1 MEYKNNRLS
10 LDGVFF
16 EDICSKHSTPTYV
29 YSQDEIL
36 SNINSY
42 KINLDSS
49 DLVCFS
55 VKSSNNLH
63 ILKLISSQGL
73 GFDVVSG
80 GELNKALY
88 INADTNKI
96 VFSGVGKTEQD
107 LTYAIKNNIKS
118 INVESLSEL
127 QLISK
132 IVSEL
137 NTSVNVALRLNPEIK
152 SKTHPYLE
160 TGSSESKFGIAKS
173 DLVKCVK
180 LIKNQN
186 KINLKGL
193 AFHIG
198 SEIKDFS
205 YFMRAIKFMLDQIK
219 SLNMDKPIEFLD
231 VGGGLAIKYF
241 DNDKTLSIEEF
252 VKKVRELVPNN
263 INLIFEPGKS
273 IIGNAGYLMSKV
285 LYKKKNILIIDAGM
299 NDHIRTPLYGAKHN
313 ILPVRKQTKSK
324 NKFIVVGPIC
334 ESADY
339 FDKKFSYNLNEGEL
353 VVIGSSGAYG
363 FSMVSNYNARLKPPE
378 VIVLKNGKT
387 KLIRK
392 RETFDDFISEEV
404 GLE

>member
-1 MEYKNNRLS
+1 MEYVNNRLS

-16 EDICSKHSTPTYV
+16 EDIYSKHSSPTYV

-42 KINLDSS
+42 KINTDYN

-80 GELNKALY
+80 GELDKVLY
-88 INADTNKI
+88 INADANKI
-96 VFSGVGKTEQD
+96 VFSGVGKTKQD
-107 LTYAIKNNIKS
+107 LTNAIKNNIKS
-118 INVESLSEL
+118 INVESVSEL
-127 QLISK
+127 KLISI
-132 IVSEL
+132 IVNEL
-137 NTSVNVALRLNPEIK
+137 NTSANIALRVNPEIT

-160 TGSSESKFGIAKS
+160 TGSSKSKFGIAKS
-173 DLVKCVK
+173 DLRKC
-180 LIKNQN
+180 IKIINNQN
-186 KINLKGL
+186 KINLRGL

-205 YFMRAIKFMLDQIK
+205 YFKRAINFMLDQIN
-219 SLNMDKPIEFLD
+219 SMNIEKPIEFLD

-252 VKKVRELVPNN
+252 VKKVRQLVPNH

-273 IIGNAGYLMSKV
+273 IIGNAGYLISKV

-299 NDHIRTPLYGAKHN
+299 NDHIRTPLYGARHN
-313 ILPVRKQTKSK
+313 ILPTRKQSKSK
-324 NKFIVVGPIC
+324 NKFTVAGPIC

-339 FDKKFSYNLNEGEL
+339 FDKNFPYSLEEGEL
-353 VVIGSSGAYG
+353 IVIGSSGAYG
-363 FSMVSNYNARLKPPE
+363 FSMSSNYNARLKPPE
-378 VIVLKNGKT
+378 VIVLNKKM
-387 KLIRK
+387 KLIRN
-392 RETFDDFISEEV
+392 RETFDDYISEEI
-404 GLE
+404 GLD

>member
-1 MEYKNNRLS
+1 MEYVNNRLS

-16 EDICSKHSTPTYV
+16 EDIYSKHSTPTYV
-29 YSQDEIL
+29 YSRDEIL

-42 KINLDSS
+42 KINIDSN

-55 VKSSNNLH
+55 VKSSNNLY

-80 GELNKALY
+80 GELNKVLY

-96 VFSGVGKTEQD
+96 VFSGVGKTKQD
-107 LTYAIKNNIKS
+107 LTNAIKNNIKS

-127 QLISK
+127 KLISI
-132 IVSEL
+132 IVNEL
-137 NTSVNVALRLNPEIK
+137 NTSANIALRVNPEIT

-160 TGSSESKFGIAKS
+160 TGSSKSKFGIPKS
-173 DLVKCVK
+173 DLGKCIK
-180 LIKNQN
+180 IIKNQD
-186 KINLKGL
+186 KINLRGL

-205 YFMRAIKFMLDQIK
+205 YFKRAINFMLDQIH
-219 SLNMDKPIEFLD
+219 SLNTDKPIEFLD

-241 DNDKTLSIEEF
+241 DNDKTLSIKEF
-252 VKKVRELVPNN
+252 VKKVRQLVPNH

-273 IIGNAGYLMSKV
+273 IIGNAGYLISKV

-299 NDHIRTPLYGAKHN
+299 NDHIRTPLYGARHN
-313 ILPVRKQTKSK
+313 ILPTRKQSKSK
-324 NKFIVVGPIC
+324 NKFTVAGPIC

-339 FDKKFSYNLNEGEL
+339 FDKNFPYSLEEGEL
-353 VVIGSSGAYG
+353 IVIGSSGAYG
-363 FSMVSNYNARLKPPE
+363 FSMSSNYNARLKPPE
-378 VIVLKNGKT
+378 VIVLNKKM
-387 KLIRK
+387 KLIRN
-392 RETFDDFISEEV
+392 RETFDDYISEEI
-404 GLE
+404 GLD

>member
-1 MEYKNNRLS
+1 MEYKNNRLA

-16 EDICSKHSTPTYV
+16 EDIYTKHSSPTYI
-29 YSQDEIL
+29 YSRDEIL
-36 SNINSY
+36 SNISSY
-42 KINLDSS
+42 KINIGSG

-55 VKSSNNLH
+55 VKSSNNLQ

-80 GELNKALY
+80 GELNKVLF
-88 INADTNKI
+88 INADKNKI
-96 VFSGVGKTEQD
+96 VFSGVGKTKQD
-107 LTYAIKNNIKS
+107 LICAIKNNIKS

-127 QLISK
+127 KLIST
-132 IVSEL
+132 L
-137 NTSVNVALRLNPEIK
+137 VNEMNIPVNIALRLNPEIK

-173 DLVKCVK
+173 ELHKCMRI
-180 LIKNQN
+180 IKNQN
-186 KINLKGL
+186 NINLKGL

-205 YFMRAIKFMLDQIK
+205 YFKRAINFMLDQINL
-219 SLNMDKPIEFLD
+219 LNMDKTIEFLD
-231 VGGGLAIKYF
+231 VGGGLGIKYL
-241 DNDKTLSIEEF
+241 DKDKTLTIEKF
-252 VKKVRELVPNN
+252 VKKVRLQVPND

-273 IIGNAGYLMSKV
+273 IIGNAGYLISKV

-313 ILPVRKQTKSK
+313 ILPVRKQSKSK
-324 NKFIVVGPIC
+324 NKFTIAGPIC
-334 ESADY
+334 ESADF
-339 FDKKFSYNLNEGEL
+339 FDKKFAYDLDEGEL
-353 VVIGSSGAYG
+353 IVIGSSGAYG
-363 FSMVSNYNARLKPPE
+363 FSMSSNYNARLRPPE
-378 VIVLKNGKT
+378 VLISNKKM

-392 RETFDDFISEEV
+392 RETFDDYISEET

>member
-1 MEYKNNRLS
+1 MEYVNNRLS

-16 EDICSKHSTPTYV
+16 EDIYSKHSSPTYV

-42 KINLDSS
+42 KINTDYN

-80 GELNKALY
+80 GELDKVLY
-88 INADTNKI
+88 INADANKI
-96 VFSGVGKTEQD
+96 VFSGVGKTKQD
-107 LTYAIKNNIKS
+107 LTNAIKNNIKS
-118 INVESLSEL
+118 INVESVSEL
-127 QLISK
+127 KLISI
-132 IVSEL
+132 IVNEL
-137 NTSVNVALRLNPEIK
+137 NTSANIALRVNPEIT

-160 TGSSESKFGIAKS
+160 TGSSKSKFGIAKS
-173 DLVKCVK
+173 DLRKCIK
-180 LIKNQN
+180 IIKNQN
-186 KINLKGL
+186 KINLRGL

-205 YFMRAIKFMLDQIK
+205 YFMRAINFMLDQIN
-219 SLNMDKPIEFLD
+219 SMNIEKPIEFLD

-252 VKKVRELVPNN
+252 VKKVRQLVPNH

-273 IIGNAGYLMSKV
+273 IIGNAGYLISKV

-299 NDHIRTPLYGAKHN
+299 NDHIRTPLYGARHN
-313 ILPVRKQTKSK
+313 ILPTRKQSKSK
-324 NKFIVVGPIC
+324 NKFTVAGPIC

-339 FDKKFSYNLNEGEL
+339 FDKNFPYSLEEGEL
-353 VVIGSSGAYG
+353 IVIGSSGAYG
-363 FSMVSNYNARLKPPE
+363 FSMSSNYNARLKPPE
-378 VIVLKNGKT
+378 VIVLNKKM
-387 KLIRK
+387 KLIRN
-392 RETFDDFISEEV
+392 RETFDDYISEEI
-404 GLE
+404 GLD

>member
-1 MEYKNNRLS
+1 MEYVNNRLS

-16 EDICSKHSTPTYV
+16 EDIYSKHSSPTYV

-42 KINLDSS
+42 KINTDSN

-80 GELNKALY
+80 GELDKVLY

-96 VFSGVGKTEQD
+96 VFSGVGKTKQD
-107 LTYAIKNNIKS
+107 LTNAIKNNIKS
-118 INVESLSEL
+118 INVESVSEL
-127 QLISK
+127 KLISI
-132 IVSEL
+132 IVNEL
-137 NTSVNVALRLNPEIK
+137 NTSANIALRVNPEIT

-160 TGSSESKFGIAKS
+160 TGSSKSKFGIAKS
-173 DLVKCVK
+173 DLRKC
-180 LIKNQN
+180 IKIINNQN
-186 KINLKGL
+186 KINLRGL

-205 YFMRAIKFMLDQIK
+205 YFKRAINFMLDQIN
-219 SLNMDKPIEFLD
+219 SMNIEKPIEFLD

-252 VKKVRELVPNN
+252 VKKVRQLVPNH

-273 IIGNAGYLMSKV
+273 IIGNAGYLISKV

-299 NDHIRTPLYGAKHN
+299 NDHIRTPLYGARHN
-313 ILPVRKQTKSK
+313 ILPTRKQSKSK
-324 NKFIVVGPIC
+324 NKFTVAGPIC

-339 FDKKFSYNLNEGEL
+339 FDKNFPYSLEEGEL
-353 VVIGSSGAYG
+353 IVIGSSGAYG
-363 FSMVSNYNARLKPPE
+363 FSMSSNYNARLKPPE
-378 VIVLKNGKT
+378 VIVLNKKM
-387 KLIRK
+387 KLIRN
-392 RETFDDFISEEV
+392 RETFDDYISEEI
-404 GLE
+404 GLD

>member
-1 MEYKNNRLS
+1 MEYKNNRLA

-16 EDICSKHSTPTYV
+16 EDIYTKHSSPTYI
-29 YSQDEIL
+29 YSRDEIL
-36 SNINSY
+36 SNISSY
-42 KINLDSS
+42 KINIGSG

-55 VKSSNNLH
+55 VKSSNNLQ

-80 GELNKALY
+80 GELNKVLF
-88 INADTNKI
+88 INADKNKI
-96 VFSGVGKTEQD
+96 VFSGVGKTKQD
-107 LTYAIKNNIKS
+107 LICAIKNNIKS

-127 QLISK
+127 KLIST
-132 IVSEL
+132 L
-137 NTSVNVALRLNPEIK
+137 VNEMNIPVNIALRLNPEIK

-173 DLVKCVK
+173 ELHKCMRI
-180 LIKNQN
+180 IKNQN
-186 KINLKGL
+186 NINLKGL

-205 YFMRAIKFMLDQIK
+205 YFKRAINFMLDQINL
-219 SLNMDKPIEFLD
+219 LNMDKTIEFLD
-231 VGGGLAIKYF
+231 VGGGLGIKYL
-241 DNDKTLSIEEF
+241 DKDKTLTIEKF
-252 VKKVRELVPNN
+252 VKKVRLQVPNY

-273 IIGNAGYLMSKV
+273 IIGNAGYLISKV

-313 ILPVRKQTKSK
+313 ILPVRKQSKSK
-324 NKFIVVGPIC
+324 NKFTIAGPVC
-334 ESADY
+334 ESADF
-339 FDKKFSYNLNEGEL
+339 FDKKFAYDLDEGEL
-353 VVIGSSGAYG
+353 IVIGSSGAYG
-363 FSMVSNYNARLKPPE
+363 FSMSSNYNARLRPPE
-378 VIVLKNGKT
+378 VLISNKKM

-392 RETFDDFISEEV
+392 RETFDDYISEET

>member
-1 MEYKNNRLS
+1 MEYVNNRLS

-16 EDICSKHSTPTYV
+16 EDIYSKHSTPTYV
-29 YSQDEIL
+29 YSRDEIL

-42 KINLDSS
+42 KINIDSN

-55 VKSSNNLH
+55 VKSSNNLY

-80 GELNKALY
+80 GELNKVLY

-96 VFSGVGKTEQD
+96 VFSGVGKTKQD
-107 LTYAIKNNIKS
+107 LTNAIKNNIKS

-127 QLISK
+127 KLISI
-132 IVSEL
+132 IVNEL
-137 NTSVNVALRLNPEIK
+137 NTSANIALRVNPEIT

-160 TGSSESKFGIAKS
+160 TGSSKSKFGIPKS
-173 DLVKCVK
+173 DLGKCIK
-180 LIKNQN
+180 IIKNQD
-186 KINLKGL
+186 KINLRGL

-205 YFMRAIKFMLDQIK
+205 YFKKAINFMLDQIH
-219 SLNMDKPIEFLD
+219 SLNTDKPIEFLD

-252 VKKVRELVPNN
+252 VKKVRQLVPNH

-299 NDHIRTPLYGAKHN
+299 NDHIRTPLYGARHN
-313 ILPVRKQTKSK
+313 ILPTRKQSKSK
-324 NKFIVVGPIC
+324 NKFTVAGPIC

-339 FDKKFSYNLNEGEL
+339 FDKNFPYSLEEGEL
-353 VVIGSSGAYG
+353 IVIGSSGAYG
-363 FSMVSNYNARLKPPE
+363 FSMSSNYNARLKPPE
-378 VIVLKNGKT
+378 VIVLNKKM
-387 KLIRK
+387 KLIRN
-392 RETFDDFISEEV
+392 RETFDDYISEEI
-404 GLE
+404 GLD

>member
-1 MEYKNNRLS
+1 MEYVNNRLS

-16 EDICSKHSTPTYV
+16 EDINSKHSTPTYV
-29 YSQDEIL
+29 YSRDEIL

-42 KINLDSS
+42 KINIDSN

-55 VKSSNNLH
+55 VKSSNNLY

-80 GELNKALY
+80 GELNKVLY

-96 VFSGVGKTEQD
+96 VFSGVGKTKQD
-107 LTYAIKNNIKS
+107 LTNAIKNNIKS

-127 QLISK
+127 KLISI
-132 IVSEL
+132 IVNEL
-137 NTSVNVALRLNPEIK
+137 NTSANIALRVNPEIT

-160 TGSSESKFGIAKS
+160 TGSSKSKFGIPKS
-173 DLVKCVK
+173 DLGKCIK
-180 LIKNQN
+180 IIKNQD
-186 KINLKGL
+186 KINLRGL

-205 YFMRAIKFMLDQIK
+205 YFKRAINFMLDQIN
-219 SLNMDKPIEFLD
+219 SMNIDKPIEFLD

-241 DNDKTLSIEEF
+241 DNDKTLSIKEF
-252 VKKVRELVPNN
+252 VKKVRQLVPNH

-273 IIGNAGYLMSKV
+273 IIGNAGYLISKV

-299 NDHIRTPLYGAKHN
+299 NDHIRTPLYGARHN
-313 ILPVRKQTKSK
+313 ILPTRKQSKSK
-324 NKFIVVGPIC
+324 NKFTVAGPIC

-339 FDKKFSYNLNEGEL
+339 FDKNFPYSLEEGEL
-353 VVIGSSGAYG
+353 IVIGSSGAYG
-363 FSMVSNYNARLKPPE
+363 FSMSSNYNARLKPPE
-378 VIVLKNGKT
+378 VIVLNKKM
-387 KLIRK
+387 KLIRN
-392 RETFDDFISEEV
+392 RETFDDYISEEI
-404 GLE
+404 GLD

>member
-29 YSQDEIL
+29 YSRDEIL

-42 KINLDSS
+42 NTNIESG

-80 GELNKALY
+80 GELNKVLY
-88 INADTNKI
+88 VNADTNKI
-96 VFSGVGKTEQD
+96 VFSGVGKTKKD

-127 QLISK
+127 KLISK
-132 IVSEL
+132 IVDEL
-137 NTSVNVALRLNPEIK
+137 NTPVNIALRLNPEIK
-152 SKTHPYLE
+152 SKTHHYLE

-173 DLVKCVK
+173 DIAKCIK
-180 LIKNQN
+180 IIKNQN

-205 YFMRAIKFMLDQIK
+205 YFEKAINFMLDQIK
-219 SLNMDKPIEFLD
+219 SLNVDKPIEFLD

-241 DNDKTLSIEEF
+241 DKDKTLSIEEF
-252 VKKVRELVPNN
+252 VKKVRKLVPND

-273 IIGNAGYLMSKV
+273 IIGNAGYLLSKV

-299 NDHIRTPLYGAKHN
+299 NDHIRTPLYEAKHN
-313 ILPVRKQTKSK
+313 ILPVRKQRKSR
-324 NKFIVVGPIC
+324 NKFTVAGPIC

-339 FDKKFSYNLNEGEL
+339 FDKKFPYNLSEGEFI
-353 VVIGSSGAYG
+353 VIGSSGAYG
-363 FSMVSNYNARLKPPE
+363 FSMSSNYNARLKPPE
-378 VIVLKNGKT
+378 VLILNKKM
-387 KLIRK
+387 KLIRR
-392 RETFDDFISEEV
+392 RETFDDLISEEI

>member
-1 MEYKNNRLS
+1 MEYKNNRLA

-16 EDICSKHSTPTYV
+16 EDIYTKHSSPTYI
-29 YSQDEIL
+29 YSRDEIL
-36 SNINSY
+36 SNISSY
-42 KINLDSS
+42 KINIGSG

-55 VKSSNNLH
+55 VKSSNNLQ

-80 GELNKALY
+80 GELNKVLY
-88 INADTNKI
+88 INADKNKI
-96 VFSGVGKTEQD
+96 VFSGVGKTRQD
-107 LTYAIKNNIKS
+107 LICAIKNNIKS

-127 QLISK
+127 KLIST
-132 IVSEL
+132 L
-137 NTSVNVALRLNPEIK
+137 VNEMNIPVNIALRLNPEIK

-160 TGSSESKFGIAKS
+160 TGSSDSKFGIAKS
-173 DLVKCVK
+173 ELHKCMRI
-180 LIKNQN
+180 IKNQN
-186 KINLKGL
+186 NINLKGL

-205 YFMRAIKFMLDQIK
+205 YFKRAINFMLDQINL
-219 SLNMDKPIEFLD
+219 LNMNKTIEFLD
-231 VGGGLAIKYF
+231 VGGGLGIKYL
-241 DNDKTLSIEEF
+241 DKDKTLSIEKF
-252 VKKVRELVPNN
+252 VKKVRLEVPND

-313 ILPVRKQTKSK
+313 ILPTRKQSKSK
-324 NKFIVVGPIC
+324 NKFTIAGPIC
-334 ESADY
+334 ESADF
-339 FDKKFSYNLNEGEL
+339 FDKKFAYDLDEGEL

-363 FSMVSNYNARLKPPE
+363 FSMSSNYNARLRPPE
-378 VIVLKNGKT
+378 VLISNKKM

-392 RETFDDFISEEV
+392 REDFDDYISEET

>member
-1 MEYKNNRLS
+1 MEYVNNRLS

-16 EDICSKHSTPTYV
+16 EDIYSKHSTPTYV

-42 KINLDSS
+42 KINTDSN

-80 GELNKALY
+80 GELDKVLY

-96 VFSGVGKTEQD
+96 VFSGVGKTKQD
-107 LTYAIKNNIKS
+107 LTNAIKNNIKS
-118 INVESLSEL
+118 INVESVSEL
-127 QLISK
+127 KLISI
-132 IVSEL
+132 IVNEL
-137 NTSVNVALRLNPEIK
+137 NTSANIALRVNPEIT

-160 TGSSESKFGIAKS
+160 TGSSKSKFGIAKS
-173 DLVKCVK
+173 DLRKCIK
-180 LIKNQN
+180 IIKNQN
-186 KINLKGL
+186 KINLRGL

-205 YFMRAIKFMLDQIK
+205 YFKRAINFMLDQIN
-219 SLNMDKPIEFLD
+219 SMNIDKPIEFLD

-241 DNDKTLSIEEF
+241 DNDKTLSIKEF
-252 VKKVRELVPNN
+252 VKKVRQLVPNH

-273 IIGNAGYLMSKV
+273 IIGNAGYLISKV

-299 NDHIRTPLYGAKHN
+299 NDHIRTPLYGARHN
-313 ILPVRKQTKSK
+313 ILPTRKQSKSK
-324 NKFIVVGPIC
+324 NKFTVAGPIC

-339 FDKKFSYNLNEGEL
+339 FDKNFPYSLEEGEL
-353 VVIGSSGAYG
+353 IVIGSSGAYG
-363 FSMVSNYNARLKPPE
+363 FSMSSNYNARLKPPE
-378 VIVLKNGKT
+378 VIVLNKKM
-387 KLIRK
+387 KLIRN
-392 RETFDDFISEEV
+392 RETFDDYISEEI
-404 GLE
+404 GLD

>member
-1 MEYKNNRLS
+1 MEYSNNKLC
-10 LDGVFF
+10 LDGVCF
-16 EDICSKHSTPTYV
+16 EDINTRYSTPTYI
-29 YSQDEIL
+29 YSRDEIV
-36 SNINSY
+36 SNINFY
-42 KINLDSS
+42 KNNIDSS

-80 GELNKALY
+80 GELNKVLY

-96 VFSGVGKTEQD
+96 VFSGVGKTKQD
-107 LTYAIKNNIKS
+107 LTYAIKSNIKS

-127 QLISK
+127 KLISK
-132 IVSEL
+132 IVDDL
-137 NTSVNVALRLNPEIK
+137 NTSVNIAIRLNPEIK

-173 DLVKCVK
+173 DFAKC
-180 LIKNQN
+180 IKIIKKQN

-198 SEIKDFS
+198 SEINDFS
-205 YFMRAIKFMLDQIK
+205 YFKRAINFMLDQIK
-219 SLNMDKPIEFLD
+219 SLDMNKPIEFLD

-241 DNDKTLSIEEF
+241 DNDKTLSIKEF
-252 VKKVRELVPNN
+252 VKKVRRLVPND

-285 LYKKKNILIIDAGM
+285 LYKKKNILIVDAGM

-313 ILPVRKQTKSK
+313 ILPIRKQNKSK
-324 NKFIVVGPIC
+324 NKFTVAGPIC

-339 FDKKFSYNLNEGEL
+339 FDKNFRYSLDEGDL

-363 FSMVSNYNARLKPPE
+363 FSMSSNYNARLKPPE
-378 VIVLKNGKT
+378 VLISNKKM

-392 RETFDDFISEEV
+392 RETFDDYISEET

>member
-1 MEYKNNRLS
+1 MEYVNNRLS

-29 YSQDEIL
+29 YSRDEIL

-42 KINLDSS
+42 KGNIDCG

-63 ILKLISSQGL
+63 ILKLISSQDL

-80 GELNKALY
+80 GELNKVLY
-88 INADTNKI
+88 INADKNKI
-96 VFSGVGKTEQD
+96 VFSGVGKTKQD
-107 LTYAIKNNIKS
+107 LICAIKNNIKS

-127 QLISK
+127 KLIS
-132 IVSEL
+132 ILVNEL
-137 NTSVNVALRLNPEIK
+137 NTSVNIALRLNPEIK

-160 TGSSESKFGIAKS
+160 TGSSESKFGIAKP
-173 DLVKCVK
+173 DLNKC
-180 LIKNQN
+180 LRIIKNQN

-205 YFMRAIKFMLDQIK
+205 YFKRAINFMLDQIK

-252 VKKVRELVPNN
+252 VKKVRKLVPND

-285 LYKKKNILIIDAGM
+285 LYKKKNISIIDAGM

-313 ILPVRKQTKSK
+313 ILPVRKQSKSK
-324 NKFIVVGPIC
+324 NKFTIAGPIC

-339 FDKKFSYNLNEGEL
+339 FDKNFPYSLEEGEL
-353 VVIGSSGAYG
+353 IVIGSSGAYG
-363 FSMVSNYNARLKPPE
+363 FSMSSNYNARLKPPE
-378 VIVLKNGKT
+378 VLILNKKI

-392 RETFDDFISEEV
+392 RETFNDYISEEI
-404 GLE
+404 GLD

>member
-1 MEYKNNRLS
+1 MQYTNNRLS

-16 EDICSKHSTPTYV
+16 EDICSKYSTPTYV
-29 YSQDEIL
+29 YSRDEIF

-42 KINLDSS
+42 KINLDCS

-80 GELNKALY
+80 GELNKVLY

-96 VFSGVGKTEQD
+96 VFSGVGKTKQD

-132 IVSEL
+132 IVNEL
-137 NTSVNVALRLNPEIK
+137 NTSVNIALRLNPEIK

-173 DLVKCVK
+173 DLGKCIK

-205 YFMRAIKFMLDQIK
+205 YFKRAIKFMLDQIK

-252 VKKVRELVPNN
+252 VKKVRKLVPND

-273 IIGNAGYLMSKV
+273 IIGNAGYLISKV
-285 LYKKKNILIIDAGM
+285 LYKKRNILIIDAGM

-313 ILPVRKQTKSK
+313 ILPVIKQTKSK

-339 FDKKFSYNLNEGEL
+339 FDKKFSYNLSEGEL

-363 FSMVSNYNARLKPPE
+363 FSMSSNYNARLKPPE
-378 VIVLKNGKT
+378 VIVLNRKI
-387 KLIRK
+387 KLIRR

>member
-1 MEYKNNRLS
+1 MEYVNNRLS

-29 YSQDEIL
+29 YSRDEIL

-42 KINLDSS
+42 KGNIDCG

-63 ILKLISSQGL
+63 ILKLISSQDL

-80 GELNKALY
+80 GELNKVLY
-88 INADTNKI
+88 INADKNKI
-96 VFSGVGKTEQD
+96 VFSGVGKTKQD
-107 LTYAIKNNIKS
+107 LICAIKNNIKS

-127 QLISK
+127 KLIS
-132 IVSEL
+132 ILVNEL
-137 NTSVNVALRLNPEIK
+137 NTSVNIALRLNPEIK

-160 TGSSESKFGIAKS
+160 TGSSESKFGIAKP
-173 DLVKCVK
+173 DLNKCIRI
-180 LIKNQN
+180 IKNQN

-205 YFMRAIKFMLDQIK
+205 YFKRAINFMLDQIK

-231 VGGGLAIKYF
+231 VGGGLAIKYL
-241 DNDKTLSIEEF
+241 DEDKTLSIEEF
-252 VKKVRELVPNN
+252 VKKVRKLVPND

-285 LYKKKNILIIDAGM
+285 LYKKKNISIIDAGM

-313 ILPVRKQTKSK
+313 ILPVRKQSKSK
-324 NKFIVVGPIC
+324 NKFTIAGPIC

-339 FDKKFSYNLNEGEL
+339 FDKNFPYSLEEGEL
-353 VVIGSSGAYG
+353 IVIGSSGAYG
-363 FSMVSNYNARLKPPE
+363 FSMSSNYNARLKPPE
-378 VIVLKNGKT
+378 VLILNKKI

-392 RETFDDFISEEV
+392 RETFNDYISEEI
-404 GLE
+404 GLD

>member
-1 MEYKNNRLS
+1 MQYTNNRLS

-16 EDICSKHSTPTYV
+16 EDICSKYSTPTYV
-29 YSQDEIL
+29 YSRDEIF

-42 KINLDSS
+42 KINLDCS

-80 GELNKALY
+80 SELNKVLY

-96 VFSGVGKTEQD
+96 VFSGVGKTKKD

-132 IVSEL
+132 IVNEL
-137 NTSVNVALRLNPEIK
+137 NTSVNIALRLNPEIK

-173 DLVKCVK
+173 DLGKCIK

-205 YFMRAIKFMLDQIK
+205 YFKRAIKFMLDQIK

-252 VKKVRELVPNN
+252 VKKVRKLVPND

-273 IIGNAGYLMSKV
+273 IIGNAGYLISKV
-285 LYKKKNILIIDAGM
+285 LYKKRNILIIDAGM

-313 ILPVRKQTKSK
+313 ILPVIKQTKSK

-339 FDKKFSYNLNEGEL
+339 FDKKFSYNLSEGEL

-363 FSMVSNYNARLKPPE
+363 FSMSSNYNARLKPPE
-378 VIVLKNGKT
+378 VIVLNRKI
-387 KLIRK
+387 KLIRR

>member
-1 MEYKNNRLS
+1 MEYVNNRLS

-16 EDICSKHSTPTYV
+16 EDIYSKHSSPTYV

-42 KINLDSS
+42 KINTDSN

-80 GELNKALY
+80 GELDKVLY
-88 INADTNKI
+88 INADANKI
-96 VFSGVGKTEQD
+96 VFSGVGKTKQD
-107 LTYAIKNNIKS
+107 LTIAIKKNIKS
-118 INVESLSEL
+118 INVESVSEL
-127 QLISK
+127 KLISI
-132 IVSEL
+132 IVNEL
-137 NTSVNVALRLNPEIK
+137 NTSANIALRVNPEIT

-160 TGSSESKFGIAKS
+160 TGSSKSKFGIAKS
-173 DLVKCVK
+173 DLRKC
-180 LIKNQN
+180 IKIINNQN
-186 KINLKGL
+186 KINLRGL

-205 YFMRAIKFMLDQIK
+205 YFKRAINFMLDQIN
-219 SLNMDKPIEFLD
+219 SMNIEKPIEFLD

-252 VKKVRELVPNN
+252 VKKVRQLVPNH

-273 IIGNAGYLMSKV
+273 IIGNAGYLISKV

-299 NDHIRTPLYGAKHN
+299 NDHIRTPLYGARHN
-313 ILPVRKQTKSK
+313 ILPTRKQSKSK
-324 NKFIVVGPIC
+324 NKFTVAGPIC

-339 FDKKFSYNLNEGEL
+339 FDKNFPYSLEEGEL
-353 VVIGSSGAYG
+353 IVIGSSGAYG
-363 FSMVSNYNARLKPPE
+363 FSMSSNYNARLKPPE
-378 VIVLKNGKT
+378 VIVLNKKM
-387 KLIRK
+387 KLIRN
-392 RETFDDFISEEV
+392 RETFDDYISEEI
-404 GLE
+404 GLD

>member
-1 MEYKNNRLS
+1 MQYTNNRLS

-16 EDICSKHSTPTYV
+16 EDICSKYSTPTYV
-29 YSQDEIL
+29 YSRDEIF

-42 KINLDSS
+42 KINLDCS

-80 GELNKALY
+80 SELNKVLY

-96 VFSGVGKTEQD
+96 VFSGVGKTKKD

-132 IVSEL
+132 IVNEL
-137 NTSVNVALRLNPEIK
+137 NTSVNIALRLNPEIK

-173 DLVKCVK
+173 DLGKCIK

-205 YFMRAIKFMLDQIK
+205 YFKRAIKFMLDQIK

-252 VKKVRELVPNN
+252 VKKVRKLVPND

-273 IIGNAGYLMSKV
+273 IIGNAGYLISKV
-285 LYKKKNILIIDAGM
+285 LYKKRNILIIDAGM

-313 ILPVRKQTKSK
+313 ILPVIKQTKSK

-339 FDKKFSYNLNEGEL
+339 FDKKFSYNLSEGEL

-363 FSMVSNYNARLKPPE
+363 FSMSSNYNARLKPPE
-378 VIVLKNGKT
+378 VMVLNRKI
-387 KLIRK
+387 KLIRR

>member
-1 MEYKNNRLS
+1 MEYVNNRLS

-16 EDICSKHSTPTYV
+16 EDIYSKHSSPTYV

-42 KINLDSS
+42 KINTDSN

-55 VKSSNNLH
+55 VKSSNNLN

-80 GELNKALY
+80 GELDKVLY
-88 INADTNKI
+88 INADANKI
-96 VFSGVGKTEQD
+96 VFSGVGKTKQD
-107 LTYAIKNNIKS
+107 LTNAIKNNIKS
-118 INVESLSEL
+118 INVESVSEL
-127 QLISK
+127 KLISI
-132 IVSEL
+132 IVNEL
-137 NTSVNVALRLNPEIK
+137 NTSANIALRVNPEII

-160 TGSSESKFGIAKS
+160 TGSSKSKFGIAKS
-173 DLVKCVK
+173 DLRKCIK
-180 LIKNQN
+180 IIKNQN
-186 KINLKGL
+186 KINLRGL

-205 YFMRAIKFMLDQIK
+205 YFKRAINFMLDQIN
-219 SLNMDKPIEFLD
+219 SMNIDKPIEFLD

-252 VKKVRELVPNN
+252 VRKVRKLVPKH

-313 ILPVRKQTKSK
+313 ILPARQQSKSK
-324 NKFIVVGPIC
+324 SKFTVAGPIC

-339 FDKKFSYNLNEGEL
+339 FDKNFPYSLEEGEL
-353 VVIGSSGAYG
+353 IVIGSSGAYG
-363 FSMVSNYNARLKPPE
+363 FSMSSNYNARLKPPE
-378 VIVLKNGKT
+378 VLILNKKMT
-387 KLIRK
+387 LIRK
-392 RETFDDFISEEV
+392 RETFDDYIYEEI
-404 GLE
+404 GLD

>member
-1 MEYKNNRLS
+1 MEYSNNRLS

-16 EDICSKHSTPTYV
+16 DDISSKYSTPTYV
-29 YSQDEIL
+29 YSRNEIL
-36 SNINSY
+36 LNINSY
-42 KINLDSS
+42 KISVDSS

-80 GELNKALY
+80 GELNKVLY

-96 VFSGVGKTEQD
+96 VFSGVGKTKQD
-107 LTYAIKNNIKS
+107 LTNAIKNKIKS

-127 QLISK
+127 KLIAT
-132 IVSEL
+132 IVKEL
-137 NTSVNVALRLNPEIK
+137 NTSANIALRLNPEIK

-173 DLVKCVK
+173 DLSKC
-180 LIKNQN
+180 IKIIKTQN

-205 YFMRAIKFMLDQIK
+205 YFKRAINFMLDQIK

-231 VGGGLAIKYF
+231 VGGGLAIKYSK
-241 DNDKTLSIEEF
+241 NDKTLCIKEF
-252 VKKVRELVPNN
+252 VKKVRKLVPND

-273 IIGNAGYLMSKV
+273 VIGNAGYLISKV

-313 ILPVRKQTKSK
+313 ILPVRKQSKSK
-324 NKFIVVGPIC
+324 NKFTIAGPIC

-339 FDKKFSYNLNEGEL
+339 FDKTFPYSLEEGDL

-363 FSMVSNYNARLKPPE
+363 FSMSSNYNARLKPPE
-378 VIVLKNGKT
+378 VLISDKKM

-392 RETFDDFISEEV
+392 RETFDDYISEET

>member
-1 MEYKNNRLS
+1 MEYVNNRLS

-16 EDICSKHSTPTYV
+16 EDIYSKHSTPTYV
-29 YSQDEIL
+29 YSRDEIL

-42 KINLDSS
+42 KINIDSN

-55 VKSSNNLH
+55 VKSSNNLY

-80 GELNKALY
+80 GELNKVLY

-96 VFSGVGKTEQD
+96 VFSGVGKTKQD
-107 LTYAIKNNIKS
+107 LTNAIKNNIKS

-127 QLISK
+127 KLISI
-132 IVSEL
+132 IVNEL
-137 NTSVNVALRLNPEIK
+137 NTSANIALRVNPEIT

-160 TGSSESKFGIAKS
+160 TGSSKSKFGIPKS
-173 DLVKCVK
+173 DLGKCIK
-180 LIKNQN
+180 IIKNQD
-186 KINLKGL
+186 KINLRGL

-205 YFMRAIKFMLDQIK
+205 YFKRAINFMLDQIH
-219 SLNMDKPIEFLD
+219 SLNTDKPIEFLD

-241 DNDKTLSIEEF
+241 DNDKTLSIKEF
-252 VKKVRELVPNN
+252 VKKVRQLVPNH

-273 IIGNAGYLMSKV
+273 IIGNAGYLISKV

-299 NDHIRTPLYGAKHN
+299 NDHIRTPLYWARHN
-313 ILPVRKQTKSK
+313 ILPTRKQSKSK
-324 NKFIVVGPIC
+324 NKFTVAGPIC

-339 FDKKFSYNLNEGEL
+339 FDKNFPYSLEEGEL
-353 VVIGSSGAYG
+353 IVIGSSGAYG
-363 FSMVSNYNARLKPPE
+363 FSMSSNYNARLKPPE
-378 VIVLKNGKT
+378 VIVLNKKM
-387 KLIRK
+387 KLIRN
-392 RETFDDFISEEV
+392 RETFDDYISEEI
-404 GLE
+404 GLD

>member
-29 YSQDEIL
+29 YSRDEIL

-42 KINLDSS
+42 KINIDCG

-80 GELNKALY
+80 GELNKVLY

-96 VFSGVGKTEQD
+96 VFSGVGKTKQD

-127 QLISK
+127 KLISK
-132 IVSEL
+132 IVNEL
-137 NTSVNVALRLNPEIK
+137 DTSANIALRLNPEIK

-173 DLVKCVK
+173 ELHKCMRI
-180 LIKNQN
+180 IKNQN
-186 KINLKGL
+186 NINLKGL

-205 YFMRAIKFMLDQIK
+205 YFKRAINFMLDQIK
-219 SLNMDKPIEFLD
+219 LLDMNKPIEFLD

-241 DNDKTLSIEEF
+241 DNDKTLTIKEF
-252 VKKVRELVPNN
+252 VKKVRMLVPND
-263 INLIFEPGKS
+263 IDLIFEPGKS
-273 IIGNAGYLMSKV
+273 IVGNSGYLMSKV

-313 ILPVRKQTKSK
+313 ILPVRKKSKSK
-324 NKFIVVGPIC
+324 NKFTVAGPIC

-339 FDKKFSYNLNEGEL
+339 FDKNFRYSLDEGDL

-363 FSMVSNYNARLKPPE
+363 FSMSSNYNARLKPPE
-378 VIVLKNGKT
+378 VLISNKQM

-392 RETFDDFISEEV
+392 RETFDDYISEET

>member
-1 MEYKNNRLS
+1 MEYVNNRLS

-16 EDICSKHSTPTYV
+16 EDIYSKHSTPTYV

-42 KINLDSS
+42 KINTDSN

-80 GELNKALY
+80 GELDKVLY

-96 VFSGVGKTEQD
+96 VFSGVGKTKQD
-107 LTYAIKNNIKS
+107 LTKAIKNNIKS
-118 INVESLSEL
+118 INVESVSEL
-127 QLISK
+127 KLISI
-132 IVSEL
+132 IVNEL
-137 NTSVNVALRLNPEIK
+137 NTSANIALRVNPEIK

-160 TGSSESKFGIAKS
+160 TGSSKSKFGIAKS
-173 DLVKCVK
+173 DLRKCIK
-180 LIKNQN
+180 IIKNQN
-186 KINLKGL
+186 KINLRGL

-205 YFMRAIKFMLDQIK
+205 YFKRAINFMLDQIN
-219 SLNMDKPIEFLD
+219 SMNIDKPIEFLD

-252 VKKVRELVPNN
+252 VRKVRKLVPKH

-313 ILPVRKQTKSK
+313 ILPSRQQSKSK
-324 NKFIVVGPIC
+324 NKFTIAGPIC

-339 FDKKFSYNLNEGEL
+339 FDKNFPYSLEEGEL
-353 VVIGSSGAYG
+353 IVIGSSGAYG
-363 FSMVSNYNARLKPPE
+363 FSMSSNYNARLKPPE
-378 VIVLKNGKT
+378 VLILNKKMT
-387 KLIRK
+387 LIRK
-392 RETFDDFISEEV
+392 RETFDDYIYEEI
-404 GLE
+404 GLD

>member
-1 MEYKNNRLS
+1 MEYVNNRLS

-16 EDICSKHSTPTYV
+16 EDIYSKHSTPTYV

-42 KINLDSS
+42 KINTDSN

-80 GELNKALY
+80 GELDKVLY

-96 VFSGVGKTEQD
+96 VFSGVGKTKQD
-107 LTYAIKNNIKS
+107 LTKAIKNNIKS
-118 INVESLSEL
+118 INVESISEL
-127 QLISK
+127 KLISI
-132 IVSEL
+132 IVNEL
-137 NTSVNVALRLNPEIK
+137 NTSANIALRVNPEIT

-173 DLVKCVK
+173 DLSKCIK
-180 LIKNQN
+180 IIKNQN

-198 SEIKDFS
+198 SEINDFS
-205 YFMRAIKFMLDQIK
+205 HFKRAINFMLDQIN
-219 SLNMDKPIEFLD
+219 SMNIEKPIEFLD

-252 VKKVRELVPNN
+252 VKKVRQLVPNH

-313 ILPVRKQTKSK
+313 ILPSRQQSKSK
-324 NKFIVVGPIC
+324 NKFTVAGPIC

-339 FDKKFSYNLNEGEL
+339 FDKNFPYSLEEGEL
-353 VVIGSSGAYG
+353 IVIGSSGAYG
-363 FSMVSNYNARLKPPE
+363 FSMSSNYNARLKPPE
-378 VIVLKNGKT
+378 VLILNKKMT
-387 KLIRK
+387 LIRK
-392 RETFDDFISEEV
+392 RETFDDYIYEEI
-404 GLE
+404 GLD

>member
-1 MEYKNNRLS
+1 MEYVNNRLS

-16 EDICSKHSTPTYV
+16 EDIYSKHSTPTYV
-29 YSQDEIL
+29 YSRDEIL

-42 KINLDSS
+42 KINIDSN

-55 VKSSNNLH
+55 VKSSNNLY

-80 GELNKALY
+80 GELNKVLY

-96 VFSGVGKTEQD
+96 VFSGVGKTKQD
-107 LTYAIKNNIKS
+107 LTNAIKNNIKS

-127 QLISK
+127 KLISI
-132 IVSEL
+132 IVNEL
-137 NTSVNVALRLNPEIK
+137 NTSANIALRVNPEIT

-160 TGSSESKFGIAKS
+160 TGSSKSKFGIPKS
-173 DLVKCVK
+173 DLGKCIK
-180 LIKNQN
+180 IIKNQD
-186 KINLKGL
+186 KINLRGL

-205 YFMRAIKFMLDQIK
+205 YFKRAINFMLDQIH
-219 SLNMDKPIEFLD
+219 SLNTDKPIEFLD

-241 DNDKTLSIEEF
+241 DNDKTLSIKEF
-252 VKKVRELVPNN
+252 VKKVRQLVPNH

-273 IIGNAGYLMSKV
+273 IIGNAGYLISKV

-299 NDHIRTPLYGAKHN
+299 NDHIRTPLYGARHN
-313 ILPVRKQTKSK
+313 ILPTRKQIKSK
-324 NKFIVVGPIC
+324 NKFTVAGPIC

-339 FDKKFSYNLNEGEL
+339 FDKNFPYSLEEGEL
-353 VVIGSSGAYG
+353 IVIGSSGAYG
-363 FSMVSNYNARLKPPE
+363 FSMSSNYNARLKPPE
-378 VIVLKNGKT
+378 VIVLNKKM
-387 KLIRK
+387 KLIRN
-392 RETFDDFISEEV
+392 RETFDDYISEEI
-404 GLE
+404 GLD

>member
-1 MEYKNNRLS
+1 MEYKNNRLA

-16 EDICSKHSTPTYV
+16 EDIYTKHSSPTYI
-29 YSQDEIL
+29 YSRDEIL
-36 SNINSY
+36 SNISSY
-42 KINLDSS
+42 KINIGSG

-55 VKSSNNLH
+55 VKSSNNLQ

-80 GELNKALY
+80 GELNKVLY
-88 INADTNKI
+88 INADKSKI
-96 VFSGVGKTEQD
+96 VFSGVGKTKQD
-107 LTYAIKNNIKS
+107 LICAIKNNIKS

-127 QLISK
+127 KLIST
-132 IVSEL
+132 L
-137 NTSVNVALRLNPEIK
+137 VNEMNIPVNIALRLNPEIK

-173 DLVKCVK
+173 ELHKCMRI
-180 LIKNQN
+180 IKNQN
-186 KINLKGL
+186 NINLKGL

-205 YFMRAIKFMLDQIK
+205 YFKRAINFMLDQINL
-219 SLNMDKPIEFLD
+219 LNMDKTIEFLD
-231 VGGGLAIKYF
+231 VGGGLGIKYL
-241 DNDKTLSIEEF
+241 DKDKTLTIEKF
-252 VKKVRELVPNN
+252 VKKVRLQVPNY

-273 IIGNAGYLMSKV
+273 IIGNAGYLISKV

-313 ILPVRKQTKSK
+313 ILPVRKQSKSK
-324 NKFIVVGPIC
+324 NKFTIAGPIC
-334 ESADY
+334 ESADF
-339 FDKKFSYNLNEGEL
+339 FDKKFAYDLDEGEL
-353 VVIGSSGAYG
+353 IVIGSSGAYG
-363 FSMVSNYNARLKPPE
+363 FSMSSNYNARLRPPE
-378 VIVLKNGKT
+378 VLISNKKM

-392 RETFDDFISEEV
+392 RETFDDYISEET

>member
-1 MEYKNNRLS
+1 MEYVNNRLS

-16 EDICSKHSTPTYV
+16 EDIYSKHSTPTYV
-29 YSQDEIL
+29 YSRDEIL

-42 KINLDSS
+42 KINIDSN

-55 VKSSNNLH
+55 VKSSNNLY

-80 GELNKALY
+80 GELDKVLY

-96 VFSGVGKTEQD
+96 VFSGVGKTKQD
-107 LTYAIKNNIKS
+107 LTNAIKNNIKS

-127 QLISK
+127 KLISI
-132 IVSEL
+132 IVNEL
-137 NTSVNVALRLNPEIK
+137 NTSANIALRVNPEIT

-160 TGSSESKFGIAKS
+160 TGSSKSKFGIPKS
-173 DLVKCVK
+173 DLGKCIK
-180 LIKNQN
+180 IIKNQD
-186 KINLKGL
+186 KINLRGL

-205 YFMRAIKFMLDQIK
+205 YFKRAINFMLDQIH
-219 SLNMDKPIEFLD
+219 SLNTDKPIEFLD

-241 DNDKTLSIEEF
+241 DNDKTLSIKEF
-252 VKKVRELVPNN
+252 VKKVRQLVPNH

-273 IIGNAGYLMSKV
+273 IIGNAGYLISKV

-299 NDHIRTPLYGAKHN
+299 NDHIRTPLYGARHN
-313 ILPVRKQTKSK
+313 ILPTRKQSKSK
-324 NKFIVVGPIC
+324 NKFTVAGPIC

-339 FDKKFSYNLNEGEL
+339 FDKNFPYSLEEGEL
-353 VVIGSSGAYG
+353 IVIGSSGAYG
-363 FSMVSNYNARLKPPE
+363 FSMSSNYNARLKPPE
-378 VIVLKNGKT
+378 VIVLNKKM
-387 KLIRK
+387 KLIRN
-392 RETFDDFISEEV
+392 RETFDDYISEEI
-404 GLE
+404 GLD